1 MEPFVFIL
9 DLDGTIIGDCSY
21 QCDLY
26 NIQDIFRRN
35 IKLSPKFT
43 KSKTE
48 CDKILNS
55 SYSTESLL
63 IRPHFV
69 KFYETIKKLYPN
81 SFIYVF
87 TASEKTWAHKEIAI
101 IEKQNNI
108 KFNRPIFT
116 RNNCIIDKNG
126 MIKKSVKKITPI
138 LIKSMKVNKSYD
150 ISKKLLIIDNNPTFI
165 DYKDNFILCPSYNYI
180 KFNNLWDGINNEYFK
195 CKELKNFILRLTM
208 TKKMHNIKQLSKP
221 EKQEKLHKWL
231 YKKHKDINNYN
242 CNYMNDTFW
251 RDLTVLMRHHNI
263 KEFNKSIVTSIQKSI
278 KN

>member
-63 IRPHFV
+63 IRPYFV

-138 LIKSMKVNKSYD
+138 LIKSMKVNKS
-150 ISKKLLIIDNNPTFI
+150 
-165 DYKDNFILCPSYNYI
+165 
-180 KFNNLWDGINNEYFK
+180 
-195 CKELKNFILRLTM
+195 
-208 TKKMHNIKQLSKP
+208 
-221 EKQEKLHKWL
+221 
-231 YKKHKDINNYN
+231 
-242 CNYMNDTFW
+242 
-251 RDLTVLMRHHNI
+251 
-263 KEFNKSIVTSIQKSI
+263 
-278 KN
+278 